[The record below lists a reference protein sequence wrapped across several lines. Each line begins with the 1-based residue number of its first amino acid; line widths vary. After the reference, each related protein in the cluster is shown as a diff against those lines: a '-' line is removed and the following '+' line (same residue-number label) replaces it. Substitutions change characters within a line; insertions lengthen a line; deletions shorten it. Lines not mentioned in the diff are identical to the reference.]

1 MIRDVPRAYLVL
13 LAGIVL
19 GWAVLRQQEVSQA
32 VGEAALPAVLGACA
46 LYLCSHLF
54 RMLRLTLLTLDDRHR
69 ALPLVFAHA
78 LTAFPSSLLPFKI
91 GEILRLA
98 SFYHVYDYRQKAL
111 AVWLIERFGDLIV
124 LAVLIV
130 GLAIL
135 QRNAADIPLGVLSL
149 VVLGLS
155 LSLLCLFALSKILH
169 YLNRHLVLTG
179 QRRRDLAL
187 LQLSDVVFRLE
198 LDIQRSITG
207 RWIGF
212 LLLSAFIWATE
223 ILAFAKLLEVAGQ
236 QGAHPAAM
244 FSDTFLTGL
253 PLSGSQF
260 AQDFEMYRSS
270 ALIAGTLAMMLI
282 LLIFVRRRRSA
293 HE

>member
-13 LAGIVL
+13 LVGVVL

-32 VGEAALPAVLGACA
+32 VGEAALPSVLGACA

-236 QGAHPAAM
+236 QGANPAAM
-244 FSDTFLTGL
+244 FSDAFLTGL

>member
-130 GLAIL
+130 GLAVL

-155 LSLLCLFALSKILH
+155 LGLLCLFALSKILH

-236 QGAHPAAM
+236 QGANPAAM
-244 FSDTFLTGL
+244 FSDAFLTGL

-282 LLIFVRRRRSA
+282 LLIFVRRRPSA

>member
-236 QGAHPAAM
+236 QGANPAAM
-244 FSDTFLTGL
+244 FSDAFLTGL

-260 AQDFEMYRSS
+260 VQDFEMYRSS

-282 LLIFVRRRRSA
+282 LLIFVRRRRSV

>member
-13 LAGIVL
+13 LAGVVL

-155 LSLLCLFALSKILH
+155 LGLLCLFALSKILH

-223 ILAFAKLLEVAGQ
+223 ILAFAKLLEVAGR

-244 FSDTFLTGL
+244 FSDAFLTGL

>member
-13 LAGIVL
+13 LAGVVL

-32 VGEAALPAVLGACA
+32 VGEAALPAVLGACT

-155 LSLLCLFALSKILH
+155 LGMLCLFALSKILH

-244 FSDTFLTGL
+244 FSDAFLTGL

-282 LLIFVRRRRSA
+282 LLIFVRRRPSA

>member
-13 LAGIVL
+13 LAGVVL

-155 LSLLCLFALSKILH
+155 LGLLCLFALSKILH

-223 ILAFAKLLEVAGQ
+223 ILAFAKLLEVAGR
-236 QGAHPAAM
+236 QGANPAAM
-244 FSDTFLTGL
+244 FSDAFLTGL

>member
-13 LAGIVL
+13 LAGVVL

-32 VGEAALPAVLGACA
+32 VGEAALPSVLGACA

-155 LSLLCLFALSKILH
+155 LGLLCLFALSKILH

-236 QGAHPAAM
+236 QGANPAAM
-244 FSDTFLTGL
+244 FSDAFLTGL

-270 ALIAGTLAMMLI
+270 ALIAGTLAMILI
-282 LLIFVRRRRSA
+282 LLIFVRRRPSA